1 MHIKTL
7 CVLLLIIRVSSRH
20 VPIPQELIGM
30 LRALKVQYLVIPAL
44 PSVQTMWQQKFGF
57 GALG

>member
-1 MHIKTL
+1 
-7 CVLLLIIRVSSRH
+7 
-20 VPIPQELIGM
+20 M

-44 PSVQTMWQQKFGF
+44 PSVQAMWQQKFGF

>member
-1 MHIKTL
+1 MHNKTM
-7 CVLLLIIRVSSRH
+7 CVLLPRNRVSCRH
-20 VPIPQELIGM
+20 IPIPQELIGM